1 MLRITLF
8 MVCVLIQA
16 FCFNIPQ
23 VRSQESTAPAKEVS
37 GEINTADINI
47 RADANTNSDVICT
60 MSKNDTVTIIAEKYD
75 WYKIRLPKK
84 AYVYVKKDLF
94 TNINDKTAI
103 AAKDKIN
110 IRFAANETSMILGRI
125 SKDEVVNVKADKNG
139 WLQIE
144 PTIETYGWVNKKLVN
159 KIIPEPIQIKIDTQT
174 TLVTPGVDQAIET
187 QVVIEGK
194 IQPYGK
200 VIKRQAS
207 HKLITK
213 DNAIYLLKGNKHNLN
228 SLLRRLVKITGKQIP
243 SRKKQKYPTIEV
255 EKMEA
260 LD

>member
-1 MLRITLF
+1 M
-8 MVCVLIQA
+8 LIQVFYSNLA
-16 FCFNIPQ
+16 AAN
-23 VRSQESTAPAKEVS
+23 SQNATAPEREIM
-37 GEINTADINI
+37 GEINSPDINI
-47 RADANTNSDVICT
+47 RADANTSSAVICT
-60 MSKNDTVTIIAEKYD
+60 IPKNDTVTIIAEKYD

-84 AYVYVKKDLF
+84 ASVYAKKDLF

-103 AAKDKIN
+103 AVKEKIN
-110 IRFAANETSMILGRI
+110 IRLAPNESSMILGKI
-125 SKDEVVNVKADKNG
+125 SKDEIVNVKADKEG

-144 PTIETYGWVNKKLVN
+144 PTIGTYGWVNKKFVK
-159 KIIPEPIQIKIDTQT
+159 KITLPLQIKIDPQT
-174 TLVTPGVDQAIET
+174 TLVSQEADGTLEP

-213 DNAIYLLKGNKHNLN
+213 DNLIYLLKGNKHNLN
-228 SLLRRLVKITGKQIP
+228 SITGRKVKITGKQIL
-243 SRKKQKYPTIEV
+243 STKKQKYPVIEV